1 MIWLALALSAGF
13 YWTDVGPKQAL
24 VCQVAE
30 LESCL
35 ANLSTQVR
43 RQLPQTID
51 GLNHAMARRGAM
63 VLPLVDTE
71 VSGLILI
78 SPSHIPQTILVDLSG
93 ELHSFPLVE
102 SQKLTLWHELG
113 HLQAAVL
120 VDKGLMEGLTDY
132 QHEWVADCY
141 LVWRSARET
150 QGLDLA
156 WQQYH
161 RRNID
166 VMKDVSFMSHW
177 TVPVLSQLLSRYN
190 LEELTRFATFDA
202 LMRDFLPQLEQANQD
217 TLDEFSSL
225 IHRSFS
231 TQASLH
237 LPSYMYWRKPA
248 LRQYFESTLVSLL
261 GRDGANLWLQEQ
273 SMLMTL

>member
-1 MIWLALALSAGF
+1 MIWLALVLSPSL
-13 YWTDVGPKQAL
+13 YWTDVGVKQAL
-24 VCQVAE
+24 VCQVTQM
-30 LESCL
+30 ESCL
-35 ANLSTQVR
+35 ANLSPHVR
-43 RQLPQTID
+43 QQLPSTAD
-51 GLNHAMARRGAM
+51 GLNHAMGLRGAM
-63 VLPLVDTE
+63 VLPVADRDI
-71 VSGLILI
+71 SGLILI
-78 SPSHIPQTILVDLSG
+78 SPSYIPNSILVDLSG

-102 SQKLTLWHELG
+102 SKKVTLWHELG
-113 HLQAAVL
+113 HLEAANL
-120 VDKGLMEGLTDY
+120 VGKGLMGKLSSY

-141 LVWRSARET
+141 LVWRTARET
-150 QGLDLA
+150 LGLDLA

-177 TVPVLSQLLSRYN
+177 TVPVLSQLLGHYSF
-190 LEELTRFATFDA
+190 EELNRFRTFES
-202 LMRDFLPQLEQANQD
+202 LMSDFLPQLEQLDQD

-261 GRDGANLWLQEQ
+261 GRNGANQWLQQQ
-273 SMLMTL
+273 SM

>member
-1 MIWLALALSAGF
+1 MILLALVFSSSF
-13 YWTDVGPKQAL
+13 YWSDVGSKQAL
-24 VCQVAE
+24 VCQVTE

-35 ANLSTQVR
+35 THLPAKVR
-43 RQLPQTID
+43 QQLPPTID
-51 GLNHAMARRGAM
+51 SLNHAMARRGAM
-63 VLPLVDTE
+63 VLPLVDTDI
-71 VSGLILI
+71 SGLILI
-78 SPSHIPQTILVDLSG
+78 SPSQIPDSILVELSG
-93 ELHSFPLVE
+93 KLHSFPLVE
-102 SQKLTLWHELG
+102 QPKLTLWHELG
-113 HLQAAVL
+113 HLQGGDL
-120 VDKGLMEGLTDY
+120 VDKGLMGELSDY

-141 LVWRSARET
+141 LVWRSAREK

-177 TVPVLSQLLSRYN
+177 TVPVLSQLLSRYS
-190 LEELTRFATFDA
+190 LEELNQFETFAA
-202 LMRDFLPQLEQANQD
+202 LMSDFLPQVKQANQD

-237 LPSYMYWRKPA
+237 LPSYIYWRKPA
-248 LRQYFESTLVSLL
+248 LRRYFEPSLVSLL
-261 GRDGANLWLQEQ
+261 GRDGANLWLKDK
-273 SMLMTL
+273 SL